1 MTRTIAVD
9 MPNNDDQISRTDDWK
24 NYRTCVDSIKA
35 RTGFDFFSNVP
46 TSIQA
51 VIEGVTDS
59 L

>member
-1 MTRTIAVD
+1 

-24 NYRTCVDSIKA
+24 NYRTCVDSIES
-35 RTGFDFFSNVP
+35 RTGFDFLSNVP

-51 VIEGVTDS
+51 VIEGVTNS